1 MVHKLSCPGLLL
13 KNIKAKH
20 KILVSAKARKVGQID
35 LARTASIVIKLW
47 KRFSVF
53 DLKFNFQDKC
63 SNKFLQILMAYDKEL
78 FFYY

>member
-35 LARTASIVIKLW
+35 LARTASIVIKL
-47 KRFSVF
+47 
-53 DLKFNFQDKC
+53 
-63 SNKFLQILMAYDKEL
+63 
-78 FFYY
+78 